1 MKKYYSKNNLI
12 SDETPATQIEKNTS
26 ERRRKNMKT
35 LFDNTTILPF
45 RWRGAYICF
54 YCSTE
59 IHDYVEFRN
68 HTKSHGKC
76 SIKNTAMKKLKGN
89 GLAINVDVSEIACE
103 LCEQQFKSLEVV
115 VEHLLNEHGLNYDKE
130 IYSEIL
136 EYRLIDLRCTQC
148 DMQFEAFKPLAS
160 HLNKYHPLNSY
171 ICHHCGRNFNKK
183 RDIMSHINSYHRL
196 GGYICKQCGFEC
208 KSRSD
213 LRKHTAHTHLT
224 RCHVCG
230 VKFMYLN
237 KLFKHVELEHP
248 NDNNKSCGYCMKE
261 FHTTVGLKQHLMK
274 CKVRLLSLDETENA
288 TITESKNSVNTS
300 RTHEQIVRIRENI
313 QCVLN
318 MSTAIPFRFR
328 VKFSCFYC
336 SQKYDDYEVLK
347 QHTQTEHPVCDIK
360 SKSMKKCKGKR
371 TFVRVDIA
379 NLACKLCSAP
389 MPDLEHFI
397 DHSISVHDANYDKT
411 VSIET
416 CFEPYRLLKGN
427 IPCLECPKVFRYL
440 NTMLRHFNSEHSNNN
455 VICDYCGR
463 GFRSTTNLKMHLQ
476 NTHTGSCECKICHA
490 KFKNQSVLV
499 RHMAK
504 NHNEKTFKCANC
516 SEMFESAYQR
526 QIHLIKV
533 HGIGHKCE
541 YCGKMFT
548 KHSFMDSHVRRTH
561 LKEKNVTCSVCNDK
575 FFDNHLLRM
584 HMVKHDGERKFKCE
598 LCGKAFLRQ
607 KNLRTHMDTHKKYG
621 FVQ

>member
-1 MKKYYSKNNLI
+1 MKKYYSKNNFI
-12 SDETPATQIEKNTS
+12 SDETPAPPVDRLSS
-26 ERRRKNMKT
+26 ERRRKNLKT
-35 LFDNTTILPF
+35 IFDNTTILPF
-45 RWRGAYICF
+45 KWRGSHICF
-54 YCSTE
+54 YCSTP
-59 IHDYVEFRN
+59 IHDYIEFRK
-68 HTKSHGKC
+68 HTKSHGLC
-76 SIKNTAMKKLKGN
+76 STKNYAMKKLKGN

-103 LCEQQFKSLEVV
+103 LCEQQFKNLELIA
-115 VEHLLNEHGLNYDKE
+115 EHLINDHNLFYDKE
-130 IYSEIL
+130 IYSEIV
-136 EYRLIDLRCTQC
+136 EYRLIDLRCTHC
-148 DMQFEAFKPLAS
+148 DLQFEAFRHLVS
-160 HLNKYHPLNSY
+160 HVNKNHPHNNFA
-171 ICHHCGRNFNKK
+171 CHHCGRKFNKK
-183 RDIMSHINSYHRL
+183 RDITGHINCYHRL
-196 GGYICKQCGFEC
+196 AGYVCKQCGLEC
-208 KSRSD
+208 KSLFE
-213 LRKHTAHTHLT
+213 LRKHTANTHLT

-230 VKFMYLN
+230 KKFMNLN
-237 KLFKHVELEHP
+237 KLYKHVKLDHP
-248 NDNNKSCGYCMKE
+248 NDDNKTCGYCLKE
-261 FHTTVGLKQHLMK
+261 LHSAVGLKQHMAK
-274 CKVRLLSLDETENA
+274 CKVRLLSQGETESV
-288 TITESKNSVNTS
+288 TVSESNNSVNTS
-300 RTHEQIVRIRENI
+300 RTHEQIVRIRQNI

-318 MSTAIPFRFR
+318 MSTAVPFRFR
-328 VKFSCFYC
+328 VKFSCSYC
-336 SQKYDDYEVLK
+336 SLKYDDYEVLK
-347 QHTQTEHPVCDIK
+347 QHTQIEHPVCDIK

-379 NLACKLCSAP
+379 ALACKLCSAP
-389 MPDLEHFI
+389 MPNLEHFI
-397 DHSISVHDANYDKT
+397 DHAITTHDADYDKT
-411 VSIET
+411 VSLET
-416 CFEPYRLLKGN
+416 CFEPYRLVKGN

-440 NTMLRHFNSEHSNNN
+440 NTMLRHFNLEHSNNN

-476 NTHTGSCECKICHA
+476 NAHIGSCECKICNA

-504 NHNEKTFKCANC
+504 SHNEKTFKCANC

-526 QIHLIKV
+526 QTHLIKV

-561 LKEKNVTCSVCNDK
+561 LKEKNVACSVCNDR